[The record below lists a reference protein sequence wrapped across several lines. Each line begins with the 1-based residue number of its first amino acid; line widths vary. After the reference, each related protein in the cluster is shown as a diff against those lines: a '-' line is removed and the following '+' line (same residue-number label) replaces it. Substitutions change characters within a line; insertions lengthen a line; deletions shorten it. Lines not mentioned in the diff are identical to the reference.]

1 MWKLHLLIVMKSEFA
16 KKCVRMEKCMQ
27 EKQKFEVRTDLAL
40 EANEQ
45 VQKSDTKLKGIIVKE
60 DYNKKL
66 GVLVTR
72 LTVTNKLGE
81 KAINKPMGNYITIE
95 SSKLACGD
103 EEYNNQ
109 IAEIIAKNILDLIKD
124 HLTQKK
130 LSILVVGLGNRD
142 VTPDSLGPDVVDNIF
157 IDRHYNEE
165 GDIVLSG
172 MVPGVMA
179 QTGMETA
186 EIIKGIVN
194 EAKPHIVIAI
204 DALAARNSSRLNTTV
219 QLSDKG
225 IHPGSGVG
233 NHRTGITEE
242 TIGVPVIAIGVPTV
256 IDAPTIVNDT
266 MENLIK
272 AFSTSKELQGL
283 VKTLSDFTP
292 SEKYNLIKEIISPEM
307 VDMYVTPKDVDATIK
322 RIGYTLS
329 DAINI
334 AAGKKKV

>member
-1 MWKLHLLIVMKSEFA
+1 MG
-16 KKCVRMEKCMQ
+16 
-27 EKQKFEVRTDLAL
+27 KFEIRTDLAV
-40 EANEQ
+40 EANEE
-45 VQKSDTKLKGIIVKE
+45 VKKSDTKLKGIIVKE
-60 DYNKKL
+60 DYNKEL

-72 LTVTNKLGE
+72 LTVTNKMGE
-81 KAINKPMGNYITIE
+81 KAINKPIGNYITIE
-95 SSKLACGD
+95 SQQLACYD
-103 EEYNNQ
+103 DDYHNQ
-109 IAEIIAKNILDLIKD
+109 IAEIIAKNILDLMKD
-124 HLTQKK
+124 HLTKK
-130 LSILVVGLGNRD
+130 NSSILVVGLGNRD

-157 IDRHYNEE
+157 IDRHYNEK

-194 EAKPHIVIAI
+194 ETNPDVVIAI
-204 DALAARNSSRLNTTV
+204 DALAARNTRRLNTTV

-266 MENLIK
+266 MENLIRALGTSDEFK
-272 AFSTSKELQGL
+272 GLEKTFSQFSAN
-283 VKTLSDFTP
+283 D
-292 SEKYNLIKEIISPEM
+292 KYNLIKEVINPEM
-307 VDMYVTPKDVDATIK
+307 ADMYVTPKDVDATIK

-334 AAGKKKV
+334 AAGKKLV

>member
-1 MWKLHLLIVMKSEFA
+1 LQKQGTGMERYMQKLE
-16 KKCVRMEKCMQ
+16 
-27 EKQKFEVRTDLAL
+27 KFEIRTDLAL

-45 VQKSDTKLKGIIVKE
+45 VNKSDTKLKGIIVKE
-60 DYNKKL
+60 DHNKKL

-72 LTVTNKLGE
+72 LTVTNKMGE

-95 SSKLACGD
+95 SQKLASGD

-109 IAEIIAKNILDLIKD
+109 ISEIIAKNILELIKE
-124 HLTQKK
+124 HLTKKK

-165 GDIVLSG
+165 GNIVLSG

-194 EAKPHIVIAI
+194 EAKPDIVIAI

-233 NHRTGITEE
+233 NHRTGITQE

-292 SEKYNLIKEIISPEM
+292 TEKYNLIKEIISPEM
-307 VDMYVTPKDVDATIK
+307 ADMYVTPKDVDATIK

-334 AAGKKKV
+334 AAGKK

>member
-1 MWKLHLLIVMKSEFA
+1 
-16 KKCVRMEKCMQ
+16 MEK
-27 EKQKFEVRTDLAL
+27 FEIRTDLAV
-40 EANEQ
+40 EANEE
-45 VQKSDTKLKGIIVKE
+45 VKKSDTKLKGIIVKE
-60 DYNKKL
+60 DYNKEL

-72 LTVTNKLGE
+72 LTVTNKMGE
-81 KAINKPMGNYITIE
+81 KAINKPIGNYITIE
-95 SSKLACGD
+95 SQQLACYD
-103 EEYNNQ
+103 DDYHNQ
-109 IAEIIAKNILDLIKD
+109 ISEIIAKNILDLMKD
-124 HLTQKK
+124 HLTKK
-130 LSILVVGLGNRD
+130 NSSILVVGLGNRD

-157 IDRHYNEE
+157 IDRHYNEK

-194 EAKPHIVIAI
+194 ETNPDVVIAI
-204 DALAARNSSRLNTTV
+204 DALAARNTRRLNTTV

-266 MENLIK
+266 MENLIRALGTSDEFK
-272 AFSTSKELQGL
+272 GLEKSFSQFSAN
-283 VKTLSDFTP
+283 D
-292 SEKYNLIKEIISPEM
+292 KYNLIKEVINPEM
-307 VDMYVTPKDVDATIK
+307 ADMYVTPKDVDATIK

-334 AAGKKKV
+334 AAGKKLV

>member
-1 MWKLHLLIVMKSEFA
+1 MG
-16 KKCVRMEKCMQ
+16 
-27 EKQKFEVRTDLAL
+27 KFEIRTDLAV
-40 EANEQ
+40 EANEE
-45 VQKSDTKLKGIIVKE
+45 VKKSDTKLKGIIVKE
-60 DYNKKL
+60 DYNKEL

-72 LTVTNKLGE
+72 LTVTNKMGE
-81 KAINKPMGNYITIE
+81 KAINKPIGNYITIE
-95 SSKLACGD
+95 SQKLACYD
-103 EEYNNQ
+103 DDYHNQ
-109 IAEIIAKNILDLIKD
+109 IAEIIAKNILDLMKE
-124 HLTQKK
+124 HLNNKNS
-130 LSILVVGLGNRD
+130 SILVVGLGNRD
-142 VTPDSLGPDVVDNIF
+142 ITPDSLGPDVVDNIF
-157 IDRHYNEE
+157 IDRHYNEK

-194 EAKPHIVIAI
+194 ETNPDVVIAI
-204 DALAARNSSRLNTTV
+204 DALAARNTRRLNTTV

-266 MENLIK
+266 MENLIRALGTSDEFK
-272 AFSTSKELQGL
+272 GLEKTFSQFSAN
-283 VKTLSDFTP
+283 D
-292 SEKYNLIKEIISPEM
+292 KYKLIKEVINPEM
-307 VDMYVTPKDVDATIK
+307 ADMYVTPKDVDATIK

-334 AAGKKKV
+334 AAGKKLV

>member
-1 MWKLHLLIVMKSEFA
+1 MQKLE
-16 KKCVRMEKCMQ
+16 
-27 EKQKFEVRTDLAL
+27 KFEIRTDLAL

-45 VQKSDTKLKGIIVKE
+45 VNKSDTKLKGIIVKE
-60 DYNKKL
+60 DHNKKL

-72 LTVTNKLGE
+72 LTVTNKMGE

-95 SSKLACGD
+95 SQKLASGD

-109 IAEIIAKNILDLIKD
+109 ISEIIAKNILELIKE
-124 HLTQKK
+124 HLTKKK

-165 GDIVLSG
+165 GNIVLSG

-194 EAKPHIVIAI
+194 EAKPDIVIAI

-233 NHRTGITEE
+233 NHRTGITQE

-292 SEKYNLIKEIISPEM
+292 TEKYNLIKEIISPEM
-307 VDMYVTPKDVDATIK
+307 ADMYVTPKDVDATIK

-334 AAGKKKV
+334 AAGKK

>member
-1 MWKLHLLIVMKSEFA
+1 MKIEN
-16 KKCVRMEKCMQ
+16 RMEKSM
-27 EKQKFEVRTDLAL
+27 EEIRKFQIRTDLVV
-40 EANEQ
+40 EANEE
-45 VQKSDTKLKGIIVKE
+45 VKKSDTKLKGIIVKE
-60 DYNKKL
+60 DYNKEL

-72 LTVTNKLGE
+72 LTVTNKMGE

-95 SSKLACGD
+95 SKKLASGD

-109 IAEIIAKNILDLIKD
+109 IAKIIANNLLDLIKE
-124 HLTQKK
+124 HLKQKK

-142 VTPDSLGPDVVDNIF
+142 ITPDSLGPDVVDNIF
-157 IDRHYNEE
+157 IDRHYNDE
-165 GDIVLSG
+165 GSIVLSG

-194 EAKPHIVIAI
+194 ETKPNIVIAI

-272 AFSTSKELQGL
+272 AFSSSKELKEL

-292 SEKYNLIKEIISPEM
+292 EEKYKLIKEIISPEM
-307 VDMYVTPKDVDATIK
+307 ADMYVTPKDVDATIK

-334 AAGKKKV
+334 AAGKKMV

>member
-1 MWKLHLLIVMKSEFA
+1 MQKLE
-16 KKCVRMEKCMQ
+16 
-27 EKQKFEVRTDLAL
+27 KFEIRTDLAL

-45 VQKSDTKLKGIIVKE
+45 VNKSDTKLKGIIVKE
-60 DYNKKL
+60 DHNKKL

-72 LTVTNKLGE
+72 LTVTNKMGE

-95 SSKLACGD
+95 SQKLASGD

-109 IAEIIAKNILDLIKD
+109 ISEIIAKNILELIKE
-124 HLTQKK
+124 HLTKKK

-194 EAKPHIVIAI
+194 EAKPDIVIAI

-233 NHRTGITEE
+233 NHRTGITQE

-292 SEKYNLIKEIISPEM
+292 TEKYNLIKEIISPEM
-307 VDMYVTPKDVDATIK
+307 ADMYVTPKDVDATIK

-334 AAGKKKV
+334 AAGKK

>member
-1 MWKLHLLIVMKSEFA
+1 MKKIKEF
-16 KKCVRMEKCMQ
+16 Q
-27 EKQKFEVRTDLAL
+27 IRTDLAL

-45 VQKSDTKLKGIIVKE
+45 VKKSDTKLKGIIVKE
-60 DYNKKL
+60 NHNKKL

-72 LTVTNKLGE
+72 LTVTNKMGE

-95 SSKLACGD
+95 SQKLACGD

-109 IAEIIAKNILDLIKD
+109 ISEIIAENILELIKE
-124 HLTQKK
+124 HLTQKR

-142 VTPDSLGPDVVDNIF
+142 VTPDSLGPDVVDNLF
-157 IDRHYNEE
+157 IDRHYNEN

-194 EAKPHIVIAI
+194 ETKPHVVIAI

-272 AFSTSKELQGL
+272 AFSTSKELDGL
-283 VKTLSDFTP
+283 VKTFSEFTP
-292 SEKYNLIKEIISPEM
+292 NEKYKLIKEIISPEM
-307 VDMYVTPKDVDATIK
+307 ADMYVTPKDVDATIK

-334 AAGKKKV
+334 AAGKKME

>member
-1 MWKLHLLIVMKSEFA
+1 
-16 KKCVRMEKCMQ
+16 MQ
-27 EKQKFEVRTDLAL
+27 KIQKFQIRTDLAL

-45 VQKSDTKLKGIIVKE
+45 VEESDTKLKGIIVKE

-72 LTVTNKLGE
+72 LTVTNKMGE

-95 SSKLACGD
+95 SPKLACGD

-109 IAEIIAKNILDLIKD
+109 VSEIIAKNILELIKE
-124 HLTQKK
+124 HLTKKK

-142 VTPDSLGPDVVDNIF
+142 VTPDSLGPDVVDNLF
-157 IDRHYNEE
+157 IDRHYNED

-272 AFSTSKELQGL
+272 AFSTSKELKGL

-292 SEKYNLIKEIISPEM
+292 TEKYNLIKEVISPEM
-307 VDMYVTPKDVDATIK
+307 ADMYVTPKDVDATIK

-334 AAGKKKV
+334 AAGKKMV

>member
-1 MWKLHLLIVMKSEFA
+1 MQKL
-16 KKCVRMEKCMQ
+16 EKFQ
-27 EKQKFEVRTDLAL
+27 IRTDLAL

-45 VQKSDTKLKGIIVKE
+45 VNKSDTKLKGIIVKE
-60 DYNKKL
+60 DHNKKL

-72 LTVTNKLGE
+72 LTVTNKMGE

-95 SSKLACGD
+95 SQKLASGD

-109 IAEIIAKNILDLIKD
+109 ISEIIAKNILELIKE
-124 HLTQKK
+124 HLTKKK

-194 EAKPHIVIAI
+194 EAKPDIVIAI

-233 NHRTGITEE
+233 NHRTGITQE

-292 SEKYNLIKEIISPEM
+292 TEKYNLIKEIISPEM
-307 VDMYVTPKDVDATIK
+307 ADMYVTPKDVDATIK

-334 AAGKKKV
+334 AAGKK